1 MGNVVEFDDY
11 NDAVKFISDN
21 RDKYNWG
28 SSDPEIIKISTQ
40 DYNSEIISKNNK
52 EIFEAKKAEKKKYN
66 GSNIIAGLDSDSEL
80 NDSIG
85 VSTVIT
91 TPIEISNGVK
101 KYLSPDFIEENWISE
116 LYKSQFIEVYLNE
129 WTPTSIA
136 GSTETVKA
144 KLKEQLFNKEDLIN
158 DDNAESYFELGKNKI
173 QELYNGIILAN
184 ANDNIPDIKEFIK
197 SKIIDN
203 FYTQLDGEF
212 LHNLFYNIAKLKK
225 TKTVLMSDA
234 IKIFQYINQR
244 FNEEYSEYPEYL
256 KTVATNYLYDRLG
269 IVIENGEV
277 KSYGEYNKILDQMY
291 DLWFHL
297 LNKYGSDGHLRST
310 VKLFIE
316 TSLEANMSMPVN
328 GKTKIHG
335 KIDLLVSEGD
345 RIDIYELKVSKSDT
359 KDWHTSKTLTTRYQ
373 LGFYGRIINN
383 LGINTNKTQYY
394 VIPIV
399 FNKNSEGGI
408 NMY

>member
-1 MGNVVEFDDY
+1 MPSFPQGELKFVQMLKEREVFVDNWPEDIQVGANDCDLRKSVKVINNFPDDEKLLVTAFEDLDNFLSDAKLNYKNNENFVEFEVSFTAGFEHEEYHFIVTANKVTILASDTEGARRGIYYFQHQVAGSPVLKEGTTVRKAWLKNRISRCFFGPIKRPPFNIDELMNDIDY
-11 NDAVKFISDN
+11 
-21 RDKYNWG
+21 Y
-28 SSDPEIIKISTQ
+28 PE
-40 DYNSEIISKNNK
+40 
-52 EIFEAKKAEKKKYN
+52 A
-66 GSNIIAGLDSDSEL
+66 
-80 NDSIG
+80 
-85 VSTVIT
+85 
-91 TPIEISNGVK
+91 
-101 KYLSPDFIEENWISE
+101 YLSRLASE
-116 LYKSQFIEVYLNE
+116 GVNGLWLTVEFKDICH
-129 WTPTSIA
+129 TSIRA
-136 GSTETVKA
+136 A
-144 KLKEQLFNKEDLIN
+144 H
-158 DDNAESYFELGKNKI
+158 
-173 QELYNGIILAN
+173 
-184 ANDNIPDIKEFIK
+184 PDADKR
-197 SKIIDN
+197 
-203 FYTQLDGEF
+203 
-212 LHNLFYNIAKLKK
+212 IAKLKK

-256 KTVATNYLYDRLG
+256 KTVATNYLSERLG

-277 KSYGEYNKILDQMY
+277 KSYGEYNEILDKMY

-310 VKLFIE
+310 VKIFVE

-335 KIDLLVSEGD
+335 KIDLLVVEGD
-345 RIDIYELKVSKSDT
+345 RMDIYELKVSKSDT

-399 FNKNSEGGI
+399 FNKNSKGGI